1 MKRNKL
7 TEMMLGLEID
17 IRFISIKEAMKA
29 GIMGEPAKIEAAL
42 HHPILLAIAG
52 ERDLTVL
59 AEAMRQAL
67 TDAGFG
73 YGVDDV
79 VELFCDKNRREGMM
93 AFTRRN
99 PSYCMV
105 YCPTCDKHFSAIAL
119 LPDSRCRG
127 CHSVIKVAT

>member
-1 MKRNKL
+1 MNRNKL
-7 TEMMLGLEID
+7 TEIMLGLEID
-17 IRFISIKEAMKA
+17 IRFISIKEAVKA

-59 AEAMRQAL
+59 ADAMRQAL

-73 YGVDDV
+73 NGVDDV

-93 AFTRRN
+93 AVTRRN
-99 PSYCMV
+99 PSCCMV
-105 YCPTCDKHFSAIAL
+105 FTARTATSTFPRLPCCLTAVVGAAIAL
-119 LPDSRCRG
+119 L
-127 CHSVIKVAT
+127 K